1 MLRRRQSEGVW
12 DNHLLRLRFVRGS
25 ARGFGGFEGGGKR
38 IEDLRGCGEQIRKW
52 HRWNEFGVC
61 EDVEDEFGT
70 GVDKRLRVRL
80 GVVLE
85 FDAVFD
91 LADEAFE
98 MLREAF
104 DLFGMFMQESVNLAV
119 VIEMNEFQI

>member
-1 MLRRRQSEGVW
+1 MESEGVW

-52 HRWNEFGVC
+52 RRWNEFRIC
-61 EDVEDEFGT
+61 EDVENEFGR
-70 GVDKRLRVRL
+70 GVGKRLQVRL
-80 GVVLE
+80 GVVLK
-85 FDAVFD
+85 
-91 LADEAFE
+91 LDEAFE

>member
-1 MLRRRQSEGVW
+1 LSASLLGSLLLPTWELAFSSHLCEGFW
-12 DNHLLRLRFVRGS
+12 RVRG
-25 ARGFGGFEGGGKR
+25 RGKR